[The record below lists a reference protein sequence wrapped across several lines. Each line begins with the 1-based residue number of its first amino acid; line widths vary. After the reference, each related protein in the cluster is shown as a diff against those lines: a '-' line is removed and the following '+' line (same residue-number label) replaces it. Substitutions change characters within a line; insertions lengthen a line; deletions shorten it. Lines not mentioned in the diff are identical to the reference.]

1 MIHCEKEAEISVLKT
16 QYSFVVS
23 ELKEIKVSL
32 RDFID
37 ASDKK
42 YSTTENN
49 NFLDKRVSRLEKY
62 FIFRNNYCHMNYRH
76 SPYKIDWSYRNS
88 KSLIVFN
95 NPEKKGVV
103 FFIITNL

>member
-49 NFLDKRVSRLEKY
+49 NFLDKRVSRLEKSLY
-62 FIFRNNYCHMNYRH
+62 FVITIVIWTIGTALIN
-76 SPYKIDWSYRNS
+76 W
-88 KSLIVFN
+88 LIV
-95 NPEKKGVV
+95 
-103 FFIITNL
+103 